1 MNERALEIGDRP
13 LARLGQTIRS
23 MSPRAVAAT
32 AFALTLAAGAFD
44 YVTGPQLGPLMFYL
58 VPVGLV
64 GWAGERWHSVAI
76 GLLAA
81 ASWMLSEAVN
91 GRTYDSPWVLGWN
104 TLTRLVVFLL
114 VGALLHRAR
123 AAVQHGIVEAT
134 NRSCPHCGSN
144 DTIALRVGLVCQ
156 ACKRLS

>member
-13 LARLGQTIRS
+13 LSRLGQAVRS
-23 MSPRAVAAT
+23 MSPGAVAAT

-64 GWAGERWHSVAI
+64 GWAGERWHSLAI
-76 GLLAA
+76 GVMA
-81 ASWMLSEAVN
+81 ASAWVLAEAVN
-91 GRTYDSPWVLGWN
+91 GRPYDSPWVLGWN
-104 TLTRLVVFLL
+104 TLTRLVVFLV
-114 VGALLHRAR
+114 VGELLHRGR
-123 AAVQHGIVEAT
+123 AAMHHGIVEGTDRA
-134 NRSCPHCGSN
+134 CPHCGSN

-156 ACKRLS
+156 GCKRLS